1 MTKISITLPVISNIE
16 EAQKWNKDF
25 KSILT
30 VGPRKQ
36 EVDWGHPNHKV
47 FEFGDTTS
55 GPSAPKLEDIQEAV
69 FWGAEQEDLLV
80 HCHAG
85 MSRSTATAWGISIA
99 RGADPLD
106 SFLSLKDAHPVES
119 RWGKRSFIPN
129 ALIVKHLVKIFN
141 LDDLENIRRKHS
153 MNGWYD

>member
-1 MTKISITLPVISNIE
+1 MTKTSITLPVISNIE
-16 EAQKWNKDF
+16 EARKWNKDF

-36 EVDWGHPNHKV
+36 EVDWGHSNHKV
-47 FEFGDTTS
+47 FEFGDTTR

-69 FWGAEQEDLLV
+69 LWGADQEDLLV
-80 HCHAG
+80 HCLAG

-99 RGADPLD
+99 RGADPLG
-106 SFLSLKDAHPVES
+106 SFLSLKEAHPKE
-119 RWGKRSFIPN
+119 RWGKREFIPN

-141 LDDLENIRRKHS
+141 LEELEDIRQKHS
-153 MNGWYD
+153 MNGWYE